1 MARKV
6 DYIDQIDRYIG
17 AKIQEL
23 RLAHGMSRQELG
35 ERIEVTHQ
43 QLQKYEM
50 GINRVSA
57 GRLALIAKYLDTS
70 VGTFYEGLDSK
81 LTATV
86 SDINLNQNQRMCIE
100 VSRNFMRIKN
110 PEHKDAINSL
120 VRILAKSELAEAA
133 AALAIATAATVASE
147 STKAA

>member
-6 DYIDQIDRYIG
+6 EHIEQIDRYIG

-50 GINRVSA
+50 GVNRVSA

-70 VGTFYEGLDSK
+70 VSTFYEGLDAQ
-81 LTATV
+81 LNAIT
-86 SDINLNQNQRMCIE
+86 SDINVNQNQRMCIE

-110 PEHKDAINSL
+110 PEHKDAINAL
-120 VRILAKSELAEAA
+120 VRILAKSELNEASAAIAVAA
-133 AALAIATAATVASE
+133 AAIAASE
-147 STKAA
+147 KAA

>member
-6 DYIDQIDRYIG
+6 EHIEQIDRYIG

-35 ERIEVTHQ
+35 TLIEVTHQ

-50 GINRVSA
+50 GVNRISA
-57 GRLALIAKYLDTS
+57 GRLALIAKYLNTS
-70 VGTFYEGLDSK
+70 VGSFYDNLD
-81 LTATV
+81 LDLNTTTNEI
-86 SDINLNQNQRMCIE
+86 DLNQNQRMCIE

-120 VRILAKSELAEAA
+120 VRILARSEMADA
-133 AALAIATAATVASE
+133 AALIAATAAT
-147 STKAA
+147 AA

>member
-6 DYIDQIDRYIG
+6 EHIEQIDRYIG

-35 ERIEVTHQ
+35 DRIEVTHQ

-50 GINRVSA
+50 GVNRVSA

-70 VGTFYEGLDSK
+70 VSTFYEGLDSQ
-81 LTATV
+81 LNAIA
-86 SDINLNQNQRMCIE
+86 SDININQNQRMCIE

-110 PEHKDAINSL
+110 PEHKDAINAL
-120 VRILAKSELAEAA
+120 VRILAKSELNEASAAIAVAA
-133 AALAIATAATVASE
+133 AALAASD
-147 STKAA
+147 KAA

>member
-6 DYIDQIDRYIG
+6 DYIEQIDRFIG

-23 RLAHGMSRQELG
+23 RLAHGMSRQDLG
-35 ERIEVTHQ
+35 DKIEVTHQ

-57 GRLALIAKYLDTS
+57 GRLALIAKFLGTS
-70 VGTFYEGLDSK
+70 VSTFYEGLDNQ
-81 LTATV
+81 LNFEPN
-86 SDINLNQNQRMCIE
+86 DINFNQSQRMCIE

-110 PEHKDAINSL
+110 QEHKDAINSL
-120 VRILAKSELAEAA
+120 IRILAKSEMSSEANEALNLITSRNRA
-133 AALAIATAATVASE
+133 A
-147 STKAA
+147 

>member
-6 DYIDQIDRYIG
+6 EHIEQIDRYIG

-35 ERIEVTHQ
+35 DRIEVTHQ

-57 GRLALIAKYLDTS
+57 GRLALIAKYLNTT
-70 VGTFYEGLDSK
+70 VGTFYDGLDAS
-81 LTATV
+81 LNAV
-86 SDINLNQNQRMCIE
+86 IENVDLNQNQRMCIE

-120 VRILAKSELAEAA
+120 VRILAKSELAEAN
-133 AALAIATAATVASE
+133 AALAATAALAE
-147 STKAA
+147 NLKENQE

>member
-6 DYIDQIDRYIG
+6 EFIEQIDRYIG
-17 AKIQEL
+17 SKVQEL

-35 ERIEVTHQ
+35 AHIEVTHQ

-50 GINRVSA
+50 GINRISA
-57 GRLALIAKYLDTS
+57 GRLALLAKYLNTS
-70 VGTFYEGLDSK
+70 VASFYEGLDSQ
-81 LTATV
+81 LVAEE
-86 SDINLNQNQRMCIE
+86 SDVDLNQNQRMCIE

-120 VRILAKSELAEAA
+120 VRILARGEEAEAKAALVIA
-133 AALAIATAATVASE
+133 AA
-147 STKAA
+147 

>member
-6 DYIDQIDRYIG
+6 EHIEQIDRYIG

-35 ERIEVTHQ
+35 DRIEVTHQ

-57 GRLALIAKYLDTS
+57 GRLALIAKYLNTT
-70 VGTFYEGLDSK
+70 VGTFYEGLDST
-81 LTATV
+81 LSAV
-86 SDINLNQNQRMCIE
+86 IENVDLNQNQRMCIE

-120 VRILAKSELAEAA
+120 VRILAKSELAEAN
-133 AALAIATAATVASE
+133 AALAATAAL
-147 STKAA
+147 AAATTGDN

>member
-6 DYIDQIDRYIG
+6 DHIEQIDRHIG
-17 AKIQEL
+17 TKIQEL

-57 GRLALIAKYLDTS
+57 GRLALIAKYLGTS
-70 VGTFYEGLDSK
+70 VSTFYEGLDSK
-81 LTATV
+81 LNSIATDV
-86 SDINLNQNQRMCIE
+86 DLNQSQRMCIE

-110 PEHKDAINSL
+110 QEHKDAINSL
-120 VRILAKSELAEAA
+120 VRILAKSELNSASAAIAVAA
-133 AALAIATAATVASE
+133 AALTASE
-147 STKAA
+147 NKAA

>member
-6 DYIDQIDRYIG
+6 EHIEQIDRHIG

-23 RLAHGMSRQELG
+23 RLAHGMSRQDLG
-35 ERIEVTHQ
+35 EHIEVTHQ

-57 GRLALIAKYLDTS
+57 GRLALIAQCLDTS

-81 LTATV
+81 LSSIK
-86 SDINLNQNQRMCIE
+86 SDIDLNQNQRMCIE

-110 PEHKDAINSL
+110 PDHKDAINSL
-120 VRILAKSELAEAA
+120 VRILAKSELNEATAQAALVA
-133 AALAIATAATVASE
+133 AALV
-147 STKAA
+147 KAA

>member
-6 DYIDQIDRYIG
+6 EYIEQIDRFIG
-17 AKIQEL
+17 TKIQEL
-23 RLAHGMSRQELG
+23 RLAHGMSRQDLG
-35 ERIEVTHQ
+35 DLIEVTHQ

-57 GRLALIAKYLDTS
+57 GRLAFIAKYLNTS
-70 VGTFYEGLDSK
+70 VGSFYEGLDADLK
-81 LTATV
+81 ATK
-86 SDINLNQNQRMCIE
+86 SDIDLNQNQRMCIE

-120 VRILAKSELAEAA
+120 VRILARSEMAEAEKLIAA
-133 AALAIATAATVASE
+133 AAISAA
-147 STKAA
+147 